1 MCMATPA
8 ENDSGESASGSTQKS
23 LKRACDCCRKRKV
36 RCDGESPCGPCRKAT
51 IRCAYLQA
59 PKKKGPKG
67 LRSARV
73 LHALR
78 KIDQSATLTPHGPL
92 SPVALHDGFNQWYGS
107 SSSSPINM
115 PTSSSID
122 GQMST
127 STPAEPLTTGYGYY
141 GPPEPQSLAIPPQ
154 TESRVLPINP
164 NMSHLW
170 PTPPPRPQH
179 YYATPAEPQPAVP
192 RIPNQRFLPFVQ
204 LFFEH
209 LYFIMP
215 VVDEQIYLDPYL
227 YSSGNYMTPETYA
240 FLCALCA
247 ASVVQLDAATPVP
260 EMEPLPG
267 RPASASE
274 MFIEECLKVRR
285 EFDYIGNPTTV
296 TVMTSFFVFAYY
308 GNKENSEKAWH
319 YLQESISFAENL
331 DMDDEVSMLKLDPVE
346 AQWRRRLYWL
356 LFITE
361 RAYSIQR
368 RKNCR
373 LNPTIQL
380 PLAFDHEDPRLLH
393 GFVNLAHL
401 FSAIDDNFVSIW
413 KGSARRKALCSE
425 PWLAE
430 TQRSLDTVAH
440 SLSDITETARIDI
453 SVSREWLHV
462 LAWQMGVSNGL
473 VCDKGTAGTGRLD
486 YPIELARRTVN
497 ITERAN
503 PLALDSH
510 GIGMEQKLSDI
521 AGCLADVL
529 HVSSG
534 DTSDT
539 ILAGRQYLHLMLNKL
554 SMMRGKESRYLRPLV
569 AKAGDILD
577 SGVPRSMTLPAPGF
591 QGKMEEQES
600 NGRIDEG
607 LQWAAAAPR

>member
-1 MCMATPA
+1 MCMATTA
-8 ENDSGESASGSTQKS
+8 ENDSGESASGNTQKS

-78 KIDQSATLTPHGPL
+78 KIDQQSLTLASDNPL
-92 SPVALHDGFNQWYGS
+92 SPVVLQDGVNQWYGS
-107 SSSSPINM
+107 SSSSPNPLSHSTIDNAN
-115 PTSSSID
+115 PTSSP
-122 GQMST
+122 G
-127 STPAEPLTTGYGYY
+127 EPVTTGYGYY
-141 GPPEPQSLAIPPQ
+141 GPPETQGYAIPSP
-154 TESRVLPINP
+154 LPINQS
-164 NMSHLW
+164 MSHLW
-170 PTPPPRPQH
+170 PAQSSRPQH
-179 YYATPAEPQPAVP
+179 YYAPSLEPQPAVP
-192 RIPNQRFLPFVQ
+192 RIPNQRFLPYVQ

-215 VVDEQIYLDPYL
+215 VVNEQVYLDPYM
-227 YSSGNYMTPETYA
+227 YSSTNYMPPETYA
-240 FLCALCA
+240 FLCAICA
-247 ASVVQLDAATPVP
+247 ATIVQLDAAISVP
-260 EMEPLPG
+260 DMEPLPG
-267 RPASASE
+267 RPTSAAD
-274 MFIEECLKVRR
+274 MFIEECLRVRR
-285 EFDYIGNPTTV
+285 EFDYVGNATTV
-296 TVMTSFFVFAYY
+296 TVMTSFFIFAYY
-308 GNKENSEKAWH
+308 GNKESSEKAWH
-319 YLQESISFAENL
+319 YLQESISFIENL
-331 DMDDEVSMLKLDPVE
+331 DMDDENSMLKLDPLE

-373 LNPTIQL
+373 LHPSIEL
-380 PLAFDHEDPRLLH
+380 PLAFESEDPRLLH

-430 TQRSLDTVAH
+430 TQRSLDTVAL

-473 VCDKGTAGTGRLD
+473 VCDKGQTGTGRLD

-503 PLALDSH
+503 SLVLDSH

-539 ILAGRQYLHLMLNKL
+539 FVQGRQYLHLMLNKL

-577 SGVPRSMTLPAPGF
+577 SQVPRGMTALPPASGF
-591 QGKMEEQES
+591 RGKVEEDEGN
-600 NGRIDEG
+600 NGRVDHR
-607 LQWAAAAPR
+607 LQWAA

>member
-1 MCMATPA
+1 MCMATTA

-78 KIDQSATLTPHGPL
+78 KIDQSATLAPDSPL
-92 SPVALHDGFNQWYGS
+92 SPVVLQDGFNQWYGS
-107 SSSSPINM
+107 SSSSPAPAPNHSPFDGSM
-115 PTSSSID
+115 P
-122 GQMST
+122 T
-127 STPAEPLTTGYGYY
+127 STPAEPITTGYGYY
-141 GPPEPQSLAIPPQ
+141 GPPEPQNYAMPLQ
-154 TESRVLPINP
+154 MDTRGVRINQG
-164 NMSHLW
+164 MSQLW
-170 PTPPPRPQH
+170 PAQPPRPPQ
-179 YYATPAEPQPAVP
+179 YYSSALDPQPAKP
-192 RIPNQRFLPFVQ
+192 RIPNQRFLPYVQ

-215 VVDEQIYLDPYL
+215 VVDQQVYLDPYL
-227 YSSGNYMTPETYA
+227 YSPVNIMPTETYG
-240 FLCALCA
+240 FLCALSA
-247 ASVVQLDAATPVP
+247 ATLVQLDAATPIP
-260 EMEPLPG
+260 EMEPLPA
-267 RPASASE
+267 RPSTAAE

-296 TVMTSFFVFAYY
+296 TVMTSFFIFAYY
-308 GNKENSEKAWH
+308 GNKESSEKAWH
-319 YLQESISFAENL
+319 YLQEAISFVENL
-331 DMDDEVSMLKLDPVE
+331 DMDDETLMLELDPLE
-346 AQWRRRLYWL
+346 AQWRRRIYWL

-373 LNPTIQL
+373 LHPTIQL
-380 PLAFDHEDPRLLH
+380 PLAFESEDPRLLH

-401 FSAIDDNFVSIW
+401 FSAIDDKFVSIW

-473 VCDKGTAGTGRLD
+473 VCDKGQTGTGRLD

-497 ITERAN
+497 IIERAN
-503 PLALDSH
+503 PLVLDSH

-529 HVSSG
+529 QVSSG
-534 DTSDT
+534 DMSDT
-539 ILAGRQYLHLMLNKL
+539 FLCGRQYLHLMLNKL

-569 AKAGDILD
+569 AKAESILD
-577 SGVPRSMTLPAPGF
+577 NNVPRSIAALPAPGF
-591 QGKMEEQES
+591 NGKVEEEEG
-600 NGRIDEG
+600 NGRVDRQ
-607 LQWAAAAPR
+607 LQWAQQS